1 MTNRWRRAL
10 AAPSGLFLLAVLAAG
25 LAAPLLPLADPTAI
39 DISSK
44 FLPPSLEHPFGTDL
58 LGRDMLSR
66 MIWGIRTTFVTALLT
81 MIVTAGVGMI
91 AGGAAAAARG
101 RVDALIM
108 RFCDVWMSFPSEVL
122 ILALV
127 GMMGPGLENV
137 LIACLLAKWPWY
149 ARMMRG
155 LILHLNSAG
164 FVQFARVTGASNMK
178 VLFGHLVPNAAGEC
192 FVLGTIDTGSVV
204 QAGSGRTVLSAA
216 NTYGGGTAINAGW
229 MQFVSTNS
237 MPASGSVTVNGAGLA
252 VNVGGPG
259 EWSTGTG
266 GAGTLGGL
274 LGGMGG
280 QSGGTVAYIGAVSL
294 GFDTANAAGTQTYS
308 GSITNVGSSLAIT
321 KLGTGTLTLSGKS
334 TYRGNTTVNGGTL
347 KITGGIYTNAHSTS
361 PVTVQNGG
369 VLELNT
375 WTYGPNESLGMLTAD
390 AGAIVVNNGTIRV
403 NGSTSYGRSVV
414 LNGPAILEAA
424 AGANWTINTTS
435 DNRNWT
441 YNNNSIELAGAGTGT
456 FQKNF
461 SGSGGVTKSGSGT
474 WTLSGTNTY
483 SGATAITAGTL
494 KLAAIS
500 SISNSP
506 VINVAGGAV
515 YNVAAVS
522 GYTVQTKQTLGGNGV
537 VTGNVTVAAGGLLAA
552 GGTNATGA
560 LSFSTNLTLAESAVI
575 DWNYADATQDVIQV
589 AGALTL
595 PTVATVNVSRVTGSL
610 PDTGVLFT
618 FGSVTPSSPDLT
630 HWVITGAS
638 ETTRVALRSAPNRVV
653 LATPAGTLIRVL

>member
-204 QAGSGRTVLSAA
+204 L
-216 NTYGGGTAINAGW
+216 
-229 MQFVSTNS
+229 M
-237 MPASGSVTVNGAGLA
+237 
-252 VNVGGPG
+252 
-259 EWSTGTG
+259 
-266 GAGTLGGL
+266 
-274 LGGMGG
+274 
-280 QSGGTVAYIGAVSL
+280 
-294 GFDTANAAGTQTYS
+294 
-308 GSITNVGSSLAIT
+308 
-321 KLGTGTLTLSGKS
+321 
-334 TYRGNTTVNGGTL
+334 
-347 KITGGIYTNAHSTS
+347 
-361 PVTVQNGG
+361 
-369 VLELNT
+369 
-375 WTYGPNESLGMLTAD
+375 
-390 AGAIVVNNGTIRV
+390 
-403 NGSTSYGRSVV
+403 
-414 LNGPAILEAA
+414 
-424 AGANWTINTTS
+424 
-435 DNRNWT
+435 
-441 YNNNSIELAGAGTGT
+441 
-456 FQKNF
+456 
-461 SGSGGVTKSGSGT
+461 
-474 WTLSGTNTY
+474 
-483 SGATAITAGTL
+483 
-494 KLAAIS
+494 IS
-500 SISNSP
+500 
-506 VINVAGGAV
+506 
-515 YNVAAVS
+515 
-522 GYTVQTKQTLGGNGV
+522 
-537 VTGNVTVAAGGLLAA
+537 
-552 GGTNATGA
+552 A
-560 LSFSTNLTLAESAVI
+560 LSFLGLGAQPPMPEWGSML
-575 DWNYADATQDVIQV
+575 ADAKNVMTLYPGQMFVPGLAILLVVAALNFLGDAFDVRR
-589 AGALTL
+589 T
-595 PTVATVNVSRVTGSL
+595 
-610 PDTGVLFT
+610 
-618 FGSVTPSSPDLT
+618 
-630 HWVITGAS
+630 
-638 ETTRVALRSAPNRVV
+638 E
-653 LATPAGTLIRVL
+653 